1 MKNALIVALGLVA
14 LKKKVVSAV
23 VLLALMV
30 LPVTVCAPEAE
41 SATPLAEDGWA
52 VCSEVGASGR
62 S

>member
-1 MKNALIVALGLVA
+1 MKNALIVALGMVA

-23 VLLALMV
+23 VLLGLMV

-41 SATPLAEDGWA
+41 SAAPLAEGGWT